1 MNRRMAVASALGALT
16 LAVGGYAR
24 AQESP
29 VVRDDR
35 RLLLAVAVPDFIA
48 VYGQDETVPMPAG
61 RLAVNF
67 SPRFGADLTLSA
79 PVGGFSQASAGMRL
93 FLSEHRLSPY
103 LLAHLGHF
111 RKGEDSH
118 GPARSVDY
126 LAGGGGLEFAGF
138 SGFTAW
144 LEAGQALVRSDR
156 TGGPQ
161 WGAGLYASAGI
172 GFRLLTRSAP
182 RQ

>member
-1 MNRRMAVASALGALT
+1 MNRRIAIASALSALT
-16 LAVGGYAR
+16 LGGYAR

-35 RLLLAVAVPDFIA
+35 RLLLAVTVPDFIT
-48 VYGQDETVPMPAG
+48 VYGQDETVPMPAA

-79 PVGGFSQASAGMRL
+79 PFGGFSQASAGARF

-103 LLAHLGHF
+103 LLAHLGRF
-111 RKGEDSH
+111 RKGDDSH
-118 GPARSVDY
+118 GAARSVDY
-126 LAGGGGLEFAGF
+126 LAGGGGLEFAGW

-156 TGGPQ
+156 TGGPE